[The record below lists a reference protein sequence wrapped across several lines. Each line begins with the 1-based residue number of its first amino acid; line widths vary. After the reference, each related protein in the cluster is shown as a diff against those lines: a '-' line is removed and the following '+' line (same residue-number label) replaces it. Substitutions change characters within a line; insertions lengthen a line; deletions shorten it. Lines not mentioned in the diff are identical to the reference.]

1 MAAKIFLER
10 GGEKE
15 RVKETGRKG
24 VRADRH
30 VKIIYAALK
39 AANVGRA
46 TAEQHGF
53 LFCERDLHGCKA
65 ARPVSVRIRRV
76 YFYDDRKR
84 DAQLYDARII

>member
-1 MAAKIFLER
+1 MASKIFLER
-10 GGEKE
+10 EGEKE
-15 RVKETGRKG
+15 RVKEIGEG